1 MRIYVLGL
9 LLVLTGTNSMAQ
21 QQKYTLKQCID
32 YSLKNH
38 LSNQVYQNSTEIAN
52 QQGREAIASYLPQV
66 NLNTTFDDN
75 LKLPTTV
82 IPAGSFGNTE
92 PIKAHLGQP
101 YLTNPVAQWDQT
113 IYDQSMIYGI
123 KANTPN
129 KQIAALNEKQNQ
141 ETLIYNTT
149 AAYIETV
156 IYAEKIRILTIN
168 ENKYKELLEIKKL
181 QYEKGTATQVDY
193 NRILVTYKNIVA
205 EKTLTETNR
214 ELGLNKLKD
223 AMGMTL
229 DETISINDSLDYE
242 RLIPDSDISSFDVSQ
257 LFTYKINAQKIR
269 LQEIDVK
276 RKKAAFY
283 PTLTGYARY
292 GAQSYSVTIDRAF
305 SNWIDYSA
313 IGLKLSIPV
322 FSGFRKQSQLKQ
334 SELNLLNLQK
344 NFIVSN
350 NTLRLQALNANT
362 QLKKSYNDVANN
374 KENLNLA
381 QEVFDITNLQ
391 YQKGIGTLTDLLNA
405 EYSLK
410 EAQNNYI
417 TSMLNL
423 LSSTLNNEKA
433 NGTLIP
439 FATKL

>member
-1 MRIYVLGL
+1 MRIPL
-9 LLVLTGTNSMAQ
+9 LAFLVLLSTAQAMA

-32 YSLKNH
+32 YSLQNH
-38 LSNQVYQNSTEIAN
+38 LSNQVYKNNSEIAK
-52 QQGREAIASYLPQV
+52 QQGREAIAGYLPQV
-66 NLNTTFDDN
+66 NLNTNMDDN
-75 LKLPTTV
+75 LKLATSI
-82 IPAGSFGNTE
+82 IPAGPFGPE
-92 PIKAHLGQP
+92 PQKFQMGQK
-101 YLTNPVAQWDQT
+101 YVTGTTAQLDQV

-123 KANTPN
+123 KANQPN
-129 KQIAALNEKQNQ
+129 KELAVLNEKQNQ

-156 IYAEKIRILTIN
+156 IYAEKIRILSNN
-168 ENKYKELLEIKKL
+168 ETKYKELLNIKKL
-181 QYEKGTATQVDY
+181 QYEKGTATQIDY

-205 EKTLTETNR
+205 EKTLAETNR

-229 DETISINDSLDYE
+229 EESFTIIDSLDYG
-242 RLIPDSDISSFDVSQ
+242 RLIPDSDINQFDVSQ
-257 LFTYKINAQKIR
+257 LFTYKINTQKIR

-276 RKKAAFY
+276 RKKAAFM

-292 GAQSYSVTIDRAF
+292 GAQSYSQTRSTLF
-305 SNWIDYSA
+305 QTWFDYSA
-313 IGLKLSIPV
+313 IGVKLSIPV
-322 FSGFRKQSQLKQ
+322 FSGFRKESQLKQ
-334 SELNLLNLQK
+334 SQLNLLNLQK
-344 NFIVSN
+344 NFMITN

-362 QLKKSYNDVANN
+362 QLKKSYNDVTNN
-374 KENLNLA
+374 KENLTLA

-391 YQKGIGTLTDLLNA
+391 YQKGTGTLTELLNS

>member
-1 MRIYVLGL
+1 MRISL
-9 LLVLTGTNSMAQ
+9 LAFILVLSTAQTMA

-32 YSLKNH
+32 YSLQNH
-38 LSNQVYQNSTEIAN
+38 LSNQVYKNNDEIAK
-52 QQGREAIASYLPQV
+52 QQGREAIAGYLPQV
-66 NLNTTFDDN
+66 NVNATFDDN
-75 LKLPTTV
+75 IKRQTSV
-82 IPAGSFGNTE
+82 FPATPLTNNE
-92 PIKAHLGQP
+92 IAYIKLGQP
-101 YLTNPVAQWDQT
+101 FVTNPVARLDQT

-123 KANTPN
+123 KANQPN
-129 KQIAALNEKQNQ
+129 KEIAILNEKQNQ

-149 AAYIETV
+149 AAFIETV
-156 IYAEKIRILTIN
+156 IYAEKIRILAKN
-168 ENKYKELLEIKKL
+168 EAKYKELLDIKKL

-205 EKTLTETNR
+205 EKTLAETNR

-223 AMGMTL
+223 AMGMNL
-229 DETISINDSLDYE
+229 DESFKIIDSLDYD
-242 RLIPDSDISSFDVSQ
+242 RLIPNSDISQFDVSQ
-257 LFTYKINAQKIR
+257 LFTYKINTQKIR

-276 RKKAAFY
+276 RKKAAFL
-283 PTLTGYARY
+283 PILTGYAQY
-292 GAQSYSVTIDRAF
+292 GAQSYSQTTSTLF
-305 SNWIDYSA
+305 QNWYDYSA
-313 IGLKLSIPV
+313 VGVKLSIPV
-322 FSGFRKQSQLKQ
+322 FSGFRKESQLKQ
-334 SELNLLNLQK
+334 SQLTLLNLQK
-344 NFIVSN
+344 NFMITN

-362 QLKKSYNDVANN
+362 QLKKSYSDVSNN
-374 KENLNLA
+374 KENLDLA
-381 QEVFDITNLQ
+381 QEVFDITNFQ
-391 YQKGIGTLTDLLNA
+391 YQKGAGTLTDLLNS

>member
-1 MRIYVLGL
+1 MRITLLGL
-9 LLVLTGTNSMAQ
+9 LLLLTTAQAMA

-32 YSLKNH
+32 YSLQNH
-38 LSNQVYQNSTEIAN
+38 LSNQVYKNNSEIAK
-52 QQGREAIASYLPQV
+52 QQGREAIAGYLPQV
-66 NLNTTFDDN
+66 NLNTNMDDN
-75 LKLPTTV
+75 LKLATSIV
-82 IPAGSFGNTE
+82 PAGPLGPE
-92 PIKAHLGQP
+92 PRRFQMGQK
-101 YLTNPVAQWDQT
+101 YVTGTTAQLDQV

-123 KANTPN
+123 KANQPN
-129 KQIAALNEKQNQ
+129 KELAVLNEKQNQ

-156 IYAEKIRILTIN
+156 IYAEKIRILSNN
-168 ENKYKELLEIKKL
+168 ETKYKELLNIKKL
-181 QYEKGTATQVDY
+181 QYEKGTATQIDY

-205 EKTLTETNR
+205 EKTLAETNR

-229 DETISINDSLDYE
+229 EESFTIIDSLDYG
-242 RLIPDSDISSFDVSQ
+242 RLIPDSDISQFDVSQ
-257 LFTYKINAQKIR
+257 LFTYKINTQKIR

-276 RKKAAFY
+276 RKKAAFM

-292 GAQSYSVTIDRAF
+292 GAQSYSQTSSTLF
-305 SNWIDYSA
+305 QTWFDYSA
-313 IGLKLSIPV
+313 IGVKLSIPV
-322 FSGFRKQSQLKQ
+322 FSGFRKESQLKQ
-334 SELNLLNLQK
+334 SQLNLLNLQK
-344 NFIVSN
+344 NFMITN

-362 QLKKSYNDVANN
+362 QLKKSYNDVTNN
-374 KENLNLA
+374 KENLTLA

-391 YQKGIGTLTDLLNA
+391 YQKGTGTLTELLNS

>member
-1 MRIYVLGL
+1 MRQSLL
-9 LLVLTGTNSMAQ
+9 SFLLVLSAVQVMA

-32 YSLKNH
+32 HSLKNH
-38 LSNQVYQNSTEIAN
+38 LSNEVYQNNTEIAN
-52 QQGREAIASYLPQV
+52 QQGREAIAGYMPQV
-66 NLNTTFDDN
+66 NINTNFDDN
-75 LKLPTTV
+75 IKLATSI
-82 IPAGSFGNTE
+82 IPAGPLGPE
-92 PIKAHLGQP
+92 PQRFQMGQKFV
-101 YLTNPVAQWDQT
+101 TGATAQLDQT
-113 IYDQSMIYGI
+113 IFDQSMIYGI
-123 KANTPN
+123 QANAPN
-129 KQIAALNEKQNQ
+129 KEIAALNQQQNQ

-149 AAYIETV
+149 AAYIETA
-156 IYAEKIRILTIN
+156 IYSEKIRILAIN
-168 ENKYKELLEIKKL
+168 EVKYKELLEIKKL
-181 QYEKGTATQVDY
+181 QYEKGTAIQVDY

-205 EKTLTETNR
+205 EKTLAETNR

-223 AMGMTL
+223 AMGMGLNENIT
-229 DETISINDSLDYE
+229 INDSLDYQ
-242 RLIPDSDISSFDVSQ
+242 RLIPDSDMSEFNVSQ

-276 RKKAAFY
+276 RKKAAY
-283 PTLTGYARY
+283 MPTLTGYARY
-292 GAQSYSVTIDRAF
+292 GAQSYSQTTSTLF
-305 SNWIDYSA
+305 QTWFDYSA

-322 FSGFRKQSQLKQ
+322 FNGFKRESQLQQ
-334 SELNLLNLQK
+334 SKLNLENMQK
-344 NFIVSN
+344 NFMITN
-350 NTLRLQALNANT
+350 NTLQLQALNANT

-374 KENLNLA
+374 NENLNLA

-423 LSSTLNNEKA
+423 LSATLNNEKA

-439 FATKL
+439 FANKL

>member
-1 MRIYVLGL
+1 MRLYTLGL
-9 LLVLTGTNSMAQ
+9 VLLLTASQAMAQ
-21 QQKYTLKQCID
+21 KFTLKQCID
-32 YSLKNH
+32 YSLANH
-38 LSNQVYQNSTEIAN
+38 LSNEVYQNNTQIAN
-52 QQGREAIASYLPQV
+52 QQGREAIAGYLPQV
-66 NLNTTFDDN
+66 SVNTTFDN
-75 LKLPTTV
+75 NIKLATSI
-82 IPAGSFGNTE
+82 IPGGGPFGSE
-92 PIKAHLGQP
+92 PQRFQMGQR
-101 YLTNPVAQWDQT
+101 YATAAVAQLDQT
-113 IYDQSMIYGI
+113 IFDQSMIYGI
-123 KANTPN
+123 KANAPN
-129 KQIAALNEKQNQ
+129 KELAALNEKQNQ

-149 AAYIETV
+149 AAYIESA
-156 IYAEKIRILTIN
+156 IYGEKIRILSTN
-168 ENKYKELLEIKKL
+168 EEKYKELLNIKKL

-205 EKTLTETNR
+205 EKTLAETNR
-214 ELGLNKLKD
+214 ELALNKLKD
-223 AMGMTL
+223 AMGMSL
-229 DETISINDSLDYE
+229 DETIAINDSLDYE
-242 RLIPDSDISSFDVSQ
+242 RLIPTSNSSDFDVSQ
-257 LFTYKINAQKIR
+257 LFTYKINSQKII

-276 RKKAAFY
+276 RKKSAFY

-292 GAQSYSVTIDRAF
+292 GAQSYSQASSTLF
-305 SNWIDYSA
+305 QTWFDYSA
-313 IGLKLSIPV
+313 VGVKLSIPV
-322 FSGFRKQSQLKQ
+322 FSGFRKESQLKQ
-334 SELNLLNLQK
+334 SELNLLNMQK
-344 NFIVSN
+344 NFIITN

-423 LSSTLNNEKA
+423 LSATLNNEKA

>member
-1 MRIYVLGL
+1 MRLYAIGTL
-9 LLVLTGTNSMAQ
+9 LMLTVSQTMAQ
-21 QQKYTLKQCID
+21 QNYTLKQCID

-38 LSNQVYQNSTEIAN
+38 ISNQVYQNNTEIAN
-52 QQGREAIASYLPQV
+52 QQGREAIAAYLPQV

-75 LKLPTTV
+75 IKRQTSV
-82 IPAGSFGNTE
+82 FPATPLTNNE
-92 PIKAHLGQP
+92 VAYIKLGQP
-101 YLTNPVAQWDQT
+101 FVTNPVVQLDQV

-123 KANTPN
+123 KANAPN
-129 KQIAALNEKQNQ
+129 KAIAALNEKQNQ

-149 AAYIETV
+149 SAYIETV
-156 IYAEKIRILTIN
+156 IYAEKIRILSIN
-168 ENKYKELLEIKKL
+168 EKKYKELLDIKKL

-205 EKTLTETNR
+205 EKTLAETNR
-214 ELGLNKLKD
+214 ELSLNKLKD

-229 DETISINDSLDYE
+229 DEIISINDSLDYE
-242 RLIPDSDISSFDVSQ
+242 RLIPDSDISQFDVTQ
-257 LFTYKINAQKIR
+257 LFTYRINAEKIR

-276 RKKAAFY
+276 RKRAAFI
-283 PTLTGYARY
+283 PTLTSYARY
-292 GAQSYSVTIDRAF
+292 GAQAYSTHIDDAF
-305 SNWIDYSA
+305 NTWFGYSA
-313 IGLKLSIPV
+313 IGVKLSIPV
-322 FSGFRKQSQLKQ
+322 FSGFRKESQLRQSQLT
-334 SELNLLNLQK
+334 LANTK
-344 NFIVSN
+344 NNFLISN
-350 NTLRLQALNANT
+350 NTLRLQVLNANT
-362 QLKKSYNDVANN
+362 QLKKSYNDVSTN

-433 NGTLIP
+433 NGTLIT
-439 FATKL
+439 FAEKL

>member
-1 MRIYVLGL
+1 MRIPLLGL
-9 LLVLTGTNSMAQ
+9 ILLLTSAQTMA
-21 QQKYTLKQCID
+21 QQKYTLKECIN
-32 YSLKNH
+32 YSLQNH
-38 LSNQVYQNSTEIAN
+38 LSNQVYKNSAEIAN
-52 QQGREAIASYLPQV
+52 QQGREAIASYLPQI

-75 LKLPTTV
+75 LKLATSI
-82 IPAGSFGNTE
+82 IPAGPISPE
-92 PIKAHLGQP
+92 PIKFQMGQR
-101 YLTNPVAQWDQT
+101 YVTGSVAQLDQT

-123 KANTPN
+123 KANAPN
-129 KQIAALNEKQNQ
+129 KEIAALNEKQNQ

-156 IYAEKIRILTIN
+156 IYAEKIRILSIN
-168 ENKYKELLEIKKL
+168 EKKYKELLDIKQL
-181 QYEKGTATQVDY
+181 QYDKGTATQVDY

-205 EKTLTETNR
+205 EKTLAETNR

-229 DETISINDSLDYE
+229 DENILINDSLDYD
-242 RLIPDSDISSFDVSQ
+242 RLIPDSDISEFDVSQ
-257 LFTYKINAQKIR
+257 LFTYKINAQKIH

-276 RKKAAFY
+276 RKKAAFL
-283 PTLTGYARY
+283 PTLTGYVRY
-292 GAQSYSVTIDRAF
+292 GAQSYSQESSTLF
-305 SNWIDYSA
+305 HTWFDYSA
-313 IGLKLSIPV
+313 AGLKLSIPV
-322 FSGFRKQSQLKQ
+322 FSGFRKESQLKQ

-344 NFIVSN
+344 NFIITN

-391 YQKGIGTLTDLLNA
+391 YQKGMGTLTDLLNA